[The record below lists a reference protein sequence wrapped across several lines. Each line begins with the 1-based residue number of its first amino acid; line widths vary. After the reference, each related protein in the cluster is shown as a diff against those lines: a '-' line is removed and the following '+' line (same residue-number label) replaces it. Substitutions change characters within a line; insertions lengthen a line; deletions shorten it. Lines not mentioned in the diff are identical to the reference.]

1 MELRIFRI
9 TVRIKRKKKHLKKAH
24 RLTDWKMKILAI
36 DDEQDLL
43 ELLKIFFA
51 SEGHEYV
58 GVLTGQE
65 GLKKIKDEIFDM
77 VLLDLAMPDFSGVDV
92 IDALIDDGLMK
103 KQKIVI
109 FTASSATEKEF
120 APLLEK
126 GVYSIIKKP
135 VDFDVLSGYL
145 KKIESEN

>member
-1 MELRIFRI
+1 
-9 TVRIKRKKKHLKKAH
+9 
-24 RLTDWKMKILAI
+24 MKILAI

-43 ELLKIFFA
+43 ELLKVFFT

-58 GVLTGQE
+58 GVVSGKE
-65 GLKKIKDEIFDM
+65 GLKKISDENFDM

-120 APLLEK
+120 VPLLEK

-135 VDFDVLSGYL
+135 IDFDVLLGYL